1 MEVILLDNI
10 GKLGE
15 LGDKVTVKPG
25 YGRNYLVPY
34 GLAVPATKDN
44 VAAFESQRAELEAQ
58 AAARKAE
65 AESRAEQLSEIEL
78 SLVAKAGDEGKLF
91 GSIGP
96 RDLAEALVQAGL
108 DVAKSEVRIR
118 KVRFARPANTT
129 SRCSCTPKSVPAFA
143 SWWLPSNR
151 SPRAAMLKARG
162 AQAPRAF
169 FHGRTSFMGACRS
182 WRPVANGRHGREAS
196 AGVASL
202 GTAWVECAANRVGQ
216 IMCGKFRLRIVEG
229 DGQA

>member
-108 DVAKSEVRIR
+108 DVAKSEVRMPEGPIR
-118 KVRFARPANTT
+118 QTGEYDIALQLHAEVSTSVR
-129 SRCSCTPKSVPAFA
+129 VVV
-143 SWWLPSNR
+143 
-151 SPRAAMLKARG
+151 
-162 AQAPRAF
+162 
-169 FHGRTSFMGACRS
+169 
-182 WRPVANGRHGREAS
+182 VAE
-196 AGVASL
+196 
-202 GTAWVECAANRVGQ
+202 
-216 IMCGKFRLRIVEG
+216 
-229 DGQA
+229 